1 MFKIITNKKMAQQ
14 VLAWKCNC
22 KSLED
27 VDLFSKSPD
36 LYFKSKPNKS
46 SLIGRIFTFS
56 YAIIYAAFFVYK
68 IIRMVLKID
77 VSFYENEAWTGEIP
91 TLDLNNDHFYGGFAL
106 MNVFT
111 GKLFI
116 DETIYYP
123 VATFATGIK
132 DESGEFQWEY
142 EDLGVEPCQLEKF
155 GSKFRHLF
163 VNELDNLYCLKNVN
177 VRIQGHTTLDR
188 YSYFYVAFYPCV
200 NGVNGRTNCQPEDVV
215 RMYLHTTLLT
225 VKMQDIE
232 LTPQIYKSPTSVRSR
247 ILSAPV
253 MENLYNNIQ
262 AYFHIIS
269 VESDNDVVG
278 FEALSKKDKKKFFK
292 YDVTFMVTS
301 IMSEPNLPTQ
311 TGEAICNIQLQ
322 LTEQM
327 ITIDRTYTK
336 LLEVLGDV
344 GGLMEFVF
352 SFFRLLS
359 IFITE
364 ALYEKSLVNN
374 LFSFDLDKKT
384 VELKNLNKKKGN
396 NNLNDSES
404 IKPINSLRKQ
414 PTKITIYGN
423 EETIRTK
430 NILNE
435 GGLSKEENINNEPIS
450 VVPHAP
456 NINVNVQ
463 TRKKKIKKKKSKISS
478 NLGRIGDEDVKSK
491 NEFKANEIEAIKIS
505 NQNLNS
511 EGVNSETDK
520 KKRNIIDR
528 LNFRKVDLYLCFLCT
543 RKRKNMENILIDEG
557 MRMISQNLDVLKI
570 FINQM
575 KVNNYMGQSKD
586 RHTIRMSD
594 ECKRKIVDY
603 YSYIQE

>member
-1 MFKIITNKKMAQQ
+1 
-14 VLAWKCNC
+14 
-22 KSLED
+22 
-27 VDLFSKSPD
+27 
-36 LYFKSKPNKS
+36 
-46 SLIGRIFTFS
+46 
-56 YAIIYAAFFVYK
+56 
-68 IIRMVLKID
+68 
-77 VSFYENEAWTGEIP
+77 
-91 TLDLNNDHFYGGFAL
+91 
-106 MNVFT
+106 
-111 GKLFI
+111 
-116 DETIYYP
+116 
-123 VATFATGIK
+123 
-132 DESGEFQWEY
+132 
-142 EDLGVEPCQLEKF
+142 
-155 GSKFRHLF
+155 
-163 VNELDNLYCLKNVN
+163 
-177 VRIQGHTTLDR
+177 
-188 YSYFYVAFYPCV
+188 
-200 NGVNGRTNCQPEDVV
+200 
-215 RMYLHTTLLT
+215 
-225 VKMQDIE
+225 
-232 LTPQIYKSPTSVRSR
+232 
-247 ILSAPV
+247 
-253 MENLYNNIQ
+253 
-262 AYFHIIS
+262 
-269 VESDNDVVG
+269 
-278 FEALSKKDKKKFFK
+278 
-292 YDVTFMVTS
+292 MVTS

-520 KKRNIIDR
+520 KKEI
-528 LNFRKVDLYLCFLCT
+528 
-543 RKRKNMENILIDEG
+543 
-557 MRMISQNLDVLKI
+557 
-570 FINQM
+570 
-575 KVNNYMGQSKD
+575 
-586 RHTIRMSD
+586 
-594 ECKRKIVDY
+594 
-603 YSYIQE
+603 

>member
-1 MFKIITNKKMAQQ
+1 MVNSVNDI
-14 VLAWKCNC
+14 
-22 KSLED
+22 
-27 VDLFSKSPD
+27 SP
-36 LYFKSKPNKS
+36 L
-46 SLIGRIFTFS
+46 R
-56 YAIIYAAFFVYK
+56 
-68 IIRMVLKID
+68 
-77 VSFYENEAWTGEIP
+77 TG
-91 TLDLNNDHFYGGFAL
+91 
-106 MNVFT
+106 
-111 GKLFI
+111 
-116 DETIYYP
+116 
-123 VATFATGIK
+123 
-132 DESGEFQWEY
+132 
-142 EDLGVEPCQLEKF
+142 
-155 GSKFRHLF
+155 
-163 VNELDNLYCLKNVN
+163 
-177 VRIQGHTTLDR
+177 
-188 YSYFYVAFYPCV
+188 
-200 NGVNGRTNCQPEDVV
+200 
-215 RMYLHTTLLT
+215 
-225 VKMQDIE
+225 
-232 LTPQIYKSPTSVRSR
+232 
-247 ILSAPV
+247 AP
-253 MENLYNNIQ
+253 Y
-262 AYFHIIS
+262 
-269 VESDNDVVG
+269 
-278 FEALSKKDKKKFFK
+278 
-292 YDVTFMVTS
+292 
-301 IMSEPNLPTQ
+301 
-311 TGEAICNIQLQ
+311 CNILLQ

-423 EETIRTK
+423 DETIRTK

-575 KVNNYMGQSKD
+575 KVNNYMEQSKD